1 MFARRLRIFISYSHT
16 HKEFMKPAFLLSLMA
31 ATLLCG
37 CNTRQQRDAQEDIL
51 TKHRDT
57 TVAPGDDFFDYANG
71 GWVKRTDI
79 PPAESQWGIAYL
91 VNDELYNRK
100 RKINED
106 ALKENPSSGPG
117 QQIAAFWA
125 AGMDS
130 AGINKA
136 GITPLSAELKRIY
149 EAPDLDALMRVA
161 GQLQSIGVGVFFS
174 QGVGQ
179 DAKNSEVM
187 AYYLMQGGL
196 GMPNRDYYF
205 NTDARTAGVRAA
217 YPGYVAKILAF
228 IPNTGGG
235 AAGQQADS
243 IVAFETAL
251 AAASRKLE
259 DLRDPY
265 ANYNRMD
272 LKELGVKGPGINWDA
287 IFRDIGLPRVDTLIV
302 GQPEFVKA
310 LSGLLQHTP
319 LQTLKNYM
327 AFHLVSDFA
336 PFLQDDLANTRFDFY
351 GKTIRG
357 TQEQRPR
364 WKRVLDAE
372 EMAIGEQVGK
382 LFAEEYFD
390 AKAKQRYS
398 DMVEHVRDAYKARI
412 QKLTWMSDST
422 KQKALVKLAAIRKK
436 VGYPDK
442 WKDFSDLNISRSSF
456 AQNMMR
462 AHAWWNKYEIN
473 KLGRPV
479 DRDEWEMTPQT
490 YNAYYNP
497 SNNEIVLP
505 AGIFTVPGYRD
516 EALDDALVYG
526 YAGASTIGHE
536 ITHGFDDEGR
546 QFDAEGNLK
555 NWWTA
560 QDEAEFKKRAQVLV
574 AQFNKMH
581 PLGDSMTINGKAT
594 LGENLAD
601 LGGLLIGYDAFTQ
614 TQAFKDNKKISGLT
628 PSQRFFLGYA
638 LGWLYKMRKEELASR
653 LLTDVHSP
661 AKERVNGPMPNVD
674 SWYDAF
680 DVKADNKMYIA
691 PEQRVRVW

>member
-1 MFARRLRIFISYSHT
+1 
-16 HKEFMKPAFLLSLMA
+16 MKHSFLFLLLPA
-31 ATLLCG
+31 ALLWS
-37 CNTRQQRDAQEDIL
+37 CNSRQKHANQKDIL
-51 TKHRDT
+51 IVDRDT

-71 GWVKRTDI
+71 GWLKTAEI
-79 PPAESQWGIAYL
+79 PAAESQWGIAYL
-91 VNDELYNRK
+91 VNDELYKRK
-100 RKINED
+100 LKINED
-106 ALKENPSSGPG
+106 AVKENANSGPS
-117 QQIAAFWA
+117 QQIASFWA

-130 AGINKA
+130 VAINRDGVK
-136 GITPLSAELKRIY
+136 PLEAELKKIY
-149 EAPDLDALMRVA
+149 DAPDKETLMHVA
-161 GQLQSIGVGVFFS
+161 GQLQGIGVSVFFD

-217 YPGYVAKILAF
+217 YPAYIATVLRQAQTEPYA
-228 IPNTGGG
+228 G
-235 AAGQQADS
+235 AAQKKADS
-243 IVAFETAL
+243 IMVFETAL
-251 AAASRKLE
+251 AQASRKLE

-265 ANYNRMD
+265 ANYHRMN
-272 LKELGVKGPGINWDA
+272 LTELSVKSPGINWDG

-302 GQPEFVKA
+302 GQPEFVSA
-310 LSGLLQHTP
+310 LSKLIKETP
-319 LQTLKNYM
+319 LQTLKDYM
-327 AFHLVSDFA
+327 TFHLVSDFA
-336 PFLQDDLANTRFDFY
+336 PFLHDELATERFNFY
-351 GKTIRG
+351 GTKIRG

-364 WKRVLDAE
+364 WKRVLDAQ
-372 EMAIGEQVGK
+372 EMAIGEQVGR
-382 LFAEEYFD
+382 LFAKEYFNE
-390 AKAKQRYS
+390 KAKKRYS
-398 DMVEHVRDAYKARI
+398 DMVENVREAYKQRME
-412 QKLTWMSDST
+412 KLDWMSDST
-422 KQKALVKLAAIRKK
+422 KQKAMVKLAAIKKK

-442 WKDFSDLNISRSSF
+442 WKDFSDLNISRSSY

-462 AHAWWNKYEIN
+462 AHAWWNKYQIN
-473 KLGRPV
+473 KLGKPV

-516 EALDDALVYG
+516 EELDDALVYG

-555 NWWTA
+555 NWWTL
-560 QDEAEFKKRAQVLV
+560 QDESEFKQRAQVLV
-574 AQFNKMH
+574 DQFNKMH

-601 LGGLLIGYDAFTQ
+601 LGGLLIGYDAFTK
-614 TQAFKDNKKISGLT
+614 TQAFKDNKDISGLS

-638 LGWLYKMRKEELASR
+638 LGWLYKTRKEELASR
-653 LLTDVHSP
+653 LLTDVHAP

-674 SWYDAF
+674 AWYKAF
-680 DVKADNKMYIA
+680 NVTPNNKLYIA
-691 PEQRVRVW
+691 PNDRVRVW

>member
-1 MFARRLRIFISYSHT
+1 
-16 HKEFMKPAFLLSLMA
+16 MKNSLLFSLLSA
-31 ATLLCG
+31 ALLWS
-37 CNTRQQRDAQEDIL
+37 CNNREERAHKEDIL
-51 TKHRDT
+51 IVHRDT
-57 TVAPGDDFFDYANG
+57 TVAPGDDFFEYANG
-71 GWVKRTDI
+71 AWVRKTQI
-79 PPAESQWGIAYL
+79 PAEESQWGIGYL
-91 VNDELYNRK
+91 VNEELYKRK
-100 RKINED
+100 LKINED
-106 ALKENPSSGPG
+106 ALRENASNGPA
-117 QQIAAFWA
+117 QQIADFWA

-130 AGINKA
+130 VAIDRNGIK
-136 GITPLSAELKRIY
+136 PLEAELKKIY
-149 EAPDLDALMRVA
+149 EAPDKETLMQIA
-161 GQLQSIGVGVFFS
+161 GQLHSIGVGVFFD

-196 GMPNRDYYF
+196 GMPNRDYYL
-205 NTDARTAGVRAA
+205 NNDSRTAGVREA
-217 YPGYVAKILAF
+217 YPAYVTQILQL
-228 IPNTGGG
+228 GGVAHEG
-235 AAGQQADS
+235 AARQKADS
-243 IVAFETAL
+243 IMAFETAL
-251 AAASRKLE
+251 ARSSRKLE

-272 LKELGVKGPGINWDA
+272 MGKLSTTSPGINWDA
-287 IFRDIGLPRVDTLIV
+287 VFRDIGLPRIDTLIV
-302 GQPEFVKA
+302 GQPEFLTT
-310 LSGLLQHTP
+310 LSRLIRETP
-319 LQTLKNYM
+319 LQTLKDYM

-336 PFLQDDLANTRFDFY
+336 PFLHTELANARFDFY
-351 GKTIRG
+351 GKKIRG

-382 LFAEEYFD
+382 LFAEEYFNE
-390 AKAKQRYS
+390 KAKERYS
-398 DMVEHVRDAYKARI
+398 QMVERVREAYKGRI
-412 QKLTWMSDST
+412 QKLDWMSDST
-422 KQKALVKLAAIRKK
+422 KQKALAKLAAIKKK

-442 WKDFSDLNISRSSF
+442 WKDFSDLNISRTSF

-462 AHAWWNKYEIN
+462 AHAWWNKYHIN
-473 KLGRPV
+473 KLGKPV

-516 EALDDALVYG
+516 EELDDALVYG

-555 NWWTA
+555 NWWTP
-560 QDEAEFKKRAQVLV
+560 QDETEFKKRAQVLV
-574 AQFNKMH
+574 DQFSKMH

-601 LGGLLIGYDAFTQ
+601 LGGILIGYDAFTQ
-614 TQAFKDNKKISGLT
+614 TPAFKEGKKISGLT

-638 LGWLYKMRKEELASR
+638 LGWLYKIRKEELASR
-653 LLTDVHSP
+653 LLTDVHAP

-674 SWYDAF
+674 AWYEAF
-680 DVKADNKMYIA
+680 QVQPGSKMYIA
-691 PEQRVRVW
+691 PEGRVRVW